1 MNTKQ
6 HRSLG
11 VCERIDPSQSY
22 HVYSSE
28 LILKLACFPSV
39 DSVSR
44 KDEETARIYAAQSPV
59 KNTGRGERLIRNIF
73 KVCTRCK
80 NIHLLRRLC
89 EFGVSTVEYANV
101 VETHSLMFFI
111 FCLSAVDATAT
122 NRRRVF
128 YVVNQN
134 LFRAYH
140 LMVILLVTGKCQ
152 GQSDKKKHLHK

>member
-1 MNTKQ
+1 MCVNALIHLSPTT
-6 HRSLG
+6 
-11 VCERIDPSQSY
+11 
-22 HVYSSE
+22 YSSE
-28 LILKLACFPSV
+28 LILKPACFPSV

-59 KNTGRGERLIRNIF
+59 KNTERGERLIRNIF
-73 KVCTRCK
+73 KACTRCK

-111 FCLSAVDATAT
+111 FCLSAVDATAW

-134 LFRAYH
+134 LFTAHH
-140 LMVILLVTGKCQ
+140 LMVILLVTGKKCQ
-152 GQSDKKKHLHK
+152 GQSDKTKHLHK

>member
-1 MNTKQ
+1 MCVNALIHLSPTT
-6 HRSLG
+6 
-11 VCERIDPSQSY
+11 
-22 HVYSSE
+22 YSSE
-28 LILKLACFPSV
+28 LILKPACFPSA

-59 KNTGRGERLIRNIF
+59 KNTERGERLIRNIF

-101 VETHSLMFFI
+101 VETRSV
-111 FCLSAVDATAT
+111 FCLSAVDATAR

-128 YVVNQN
+128 YVVNHN
-134 LFRAYH
+134 LFRAHH
-140 LMVILLVTGKCQ
+140 LMVILLVTGKKCQ
-152 GQSDKKKHLHK
+152 GQSDKKNIYTDNWALQHFIES